1 MTQTEPP
8 VRKKRSRWDTAP
20 ADDESQ
26 HHAKQAKLDP
36 QAAAKAAK
44 LAKARAL
51 KDRIKAQLANLKR
64 GSAATAVPI
73 TTSIPAVAV
82 STPGSV
88 APVLKVEKRA
98 KVYDIDLKLKP
109 DISEIRTAKAN
120 IAAKKKVNPYL
131 STAESNAEEE
141 VLLDGR
147 LDKVQKLRRSHR
159 PLTFVE
165 PGVYIKKGERKREKQ
180 ENAKKAGFVS
190 GRKEGTF
197 VKSAGIADINV
208 NDAPVISETQNL
220 ALVPRADVSLGNMP
234 IAVEWY
240 DMEFLPNKLRKQIA
254 SAESASFM
262 AAHQNKLKMRSG
274 SSSTEQQENLLRN
287 VEKFSSIEHCKT
299 FQLVQHPVPVKP
311 LYALDPA
318 AQKPKVATL
327 HLTKKELKR
336 QRKLRRAE
344 KQRDLQDQQALGL
357 IPPPEPRLTMANFMQ
372 VLGDQAVIDPS
383 KIEAVVAE
391 KVAARRLKHEQMN
404 LERKLTPKERAEK
417 RRSKFAQED
426 TSKGVSCA
434 LFCVKDMSHPYH
446 RAKVDLNAQ
455 QWSLSGGVVEVSNDL
470 SLVIVEGGVRGIKKF
485 VRLMTVRTKWIG
497 MGGDVDD
504 ANEISS
510 DEEMED
516 EEEKVTHKFNPNNY
530 CELVWQGINPKRL
543 FNGFLFQMCSSTVAA
558 RKVLEAKGVAHFWDQ
573 VEQYARD
580 NA

>member
-20 ADDESQ
+20 VDGAQ
-26 HHAKQAKLDP
+26 QPNKQAKLDP

-64 GSAATAVPI
+64 S
-73 TTSIPAVAV
+73 SAVA
-82 STPGSV
+82 TPTTTTKTSAVTV
-88 APVLKVEKRA
+88 AKVEKRA
-98 KVYDIDLKLKP
+98 KVYDINLELKP

-120 IAAKKKVNPYL
+120 IATKKKVNPYL
-131 STAESNAEEE
+131 STAESNEDE
-141 VLLDGR
+141 VLLDDR

-197 VKSAGIADINV
+197 VKSAGIADV
-208 NDAPVISETQNL
+208 NMNDGAAVSGMQNL
-220 ALVPRADVSLGNMP
+220 TLVPRADASLGNLP
-234 IAVEWY
+234 IAVEWW
-240 DMEFLPNKLRKQIA
+240 DMDFLPSKLRKQIA
-254 SAESASFM
+254 CAESASFL
-262 AAHQNKLKMRSG
+262 AAHKNKGNRSPSE
-274 SSSTEQQENLLRN
+274 SSSQLLQQDKLLPS
-287 VEKFSSIEHCKT
+287 VEKFSSIEHSKT
-299 FQLVQHPVPVKP
+299 FQLIQHPVPVKP
-311 LYALDPA
+311 AYAFD
-318 AQKPKVATL
+318 QKPKVATL

-434 LFCVKDMSHPYH
+434 LFYVKDMSHPYH

-470 SLVIVEGGVRGIKKF
+470 SLVIVEGGARGIKKF
-485 VRLMTVRTKWIG
+485 VRLMTVRTKWTG
-497 MGGDVDD
+497 MGGDAES
-504 ANEISS
+504 ANESSS
-510 DEEMED
+510 DEEMDGEG
-516 EEEKVTHKFNPNNY
+516 EKITHKFNPNNS
-530 CELVWQGINPKRL
+530 CALIWEGVNPKRL
-543 FNGFLFQMCSSTVAA
+543 FNSFLFQMCSSTVAA

-573 VEQYARD
+573 VEQFARD